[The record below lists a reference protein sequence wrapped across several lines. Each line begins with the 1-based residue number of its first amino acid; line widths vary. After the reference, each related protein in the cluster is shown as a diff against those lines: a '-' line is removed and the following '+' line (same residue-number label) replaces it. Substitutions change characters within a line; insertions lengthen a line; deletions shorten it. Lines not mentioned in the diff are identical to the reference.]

1 MSNEEIT
8 DSIRLKGYPDDLA
21 DNEIGEAI
29 KHTLRE
35 LRAEYPL
42 ILYGSFLTVK
52 DQFIYD
58 LFNPVLNIATQQ
70 GVFPGGMRAHDL
82 VWTGSGLGV
91 SDLNVFGLA
100 PWLQSFSIV
109 PGGFTRNTFYTPGDW
124 TIWDSN
130 WSALMERF
138 SPMDWEHTESRYGS
152 PIRLYSGPGIDA
164 GKHVLIRF
172 SKVRTLEDL
181 QNEDSSWFLMMV
193 EAQCCTTLANKF
205 SCAAGVEFQGVK
217 DTGILRAHW
226 ETQARRKYEEAWRTF
241 EKRKIEG
248 VSASRRWH

>member
-8 DSIRLKGYPDDLA
+8 DSIRLSGYPDDLA

-42 ILYGSFLTVK
+42 ILYGSFLTVQ

-58 LFNPVLNIATQQ
+58 LFNPVLDVATQQ
-70 GVFPGGMRAHDL
+70 GVFPGGMRAHEL
-82 VWTGSGLGV
+82 VWSGTNLE
-91 SDLNVFGLA
+91 STSNIFGLA
-100 PWLQSFSIV
+100 PWLQNFSIL
-109 PGGFTRNTFYTPGDW
+109 PGGYMQNSFYTPSDW
-124 TIWDSN
+124 VIWDQN
-130 WSALMERF
+130 WAALKERF

-152 PIRLYSGPGIDA
+152 PIRLFSGPCINSGT
-164 GKHVLIRF
+164 HVLIQF
-172 SKVRTLEDL
+172 SKARTLDDL
-181 QNEDSSWFLMMV
+181 QNEDPSWFLMMV
-193 EAQCCTTLANKF
+193 EAQCCFTLANKF

-226 ETQARRKYEEAWRTF
+226 ETQARRKNEEALRTF

-248 VSASRRWH
+248 LSSGRRWH